1 MIKIYWQ
8 KCRKVL
14 RYYPSY
20 RFLLLFLLL
29 LILVSFL
36 VLLLPLNPNKID
48 VTQLSQGPSLKHLFG
63 TDELGRDYFLRVL
76 YGGHIS
82 LTVGFVAMAT
92 ATILGTAVG
101 LLSGY
106 FGGILDSILMRLVD
120 VLSSIPWMV
129 LSIVLSVLL
138 EPGIGTV
145 ILVIS
150 LFSWMNI
157 SRLVRGEAI
166 SFKERDYVLY
176 SQFIGEKSWKIIFQH
191 LLPPILPTIL
201 VAATTNLS
209 SAIMTESALSFLGLG
224 IQQPKSSWGSL
235 LENAQSNLQ
244 GAPHMALIPGIF
256 IILTVLAFNG
266 VGEFL
271 RKIFSDQE

>member
-36 VLLLPLNPNKID
+36 VFLLPLNPNKID

>member
-8 KCRKVL
+8 RTRKL
-14 RYYPSY
+14 LKYYPAN
-20 RFLLLFLLL
+20 RFLFIFLGL
-29 LILVSFL
+29 LIIVSFGIT
-36 VLLLPLNPNKID
+36 LLPLTPDKID
-48 VTQLSQGPSLKHLFG
+48 VTQLSQSPSWKHLFG

-82 LTVGFVAMAT
+82 LIVGFIAMFT
-92 ATILGTAVG
+92 ATVLGTCVG
-101 LLSGY
+101 LLAGY
-106 FGGILDSILMRLVD
+106 FGGFLDTVLMRFVD

-157 SRLVRGEAI
+157 ARLVRGETV
-166 SFKERDYVLY
+166 SYKERDYVLY
-176 SQFIGEKSWKIIFQH
+176 SRFVGESWWKIIFKH
-191 LLPPILPTIL
+191 VLPPIIPTIL

-244 GAPHMALIPGIF
+244 SAPHMALIPGLF
-256 IILTVLAFNG
+256 IIVTVVAFNG

-271 RKIFSDQE
+271 QKVFSYQD

>member
-92 ATILGTAVG
+92 ATILGTAIG
-101 LLSGY
+101 LLAGY

-138 EPGIGTV
+138 EPRIGTV